1 MFIQVTS
8 ATITPGKTAEA
19 IAFWKRLAAAMKK
32 QSEVVD
38 CFVMRPLQGLVGRI
52 MLSCRYSSLEAY
64 VKCSRRLEQDPEYQG
79 LAKEHIERRVTVANT
94 MERAQYSVAD

>member
-1 MFIQVTS
+1 
-8 ATITPGKTAEA
+8 
-19 IAFWKRLAAAMKK
+19 MKK

-52 MLSCRYSSLEAY
+52 MLSCRYSSLEAF